1 MARIRIPI
9 LLLVVCLVLPLE
21 AQRQRAAN
29 RNPRP
34 ATWQAPVCSTVSGL
48 PSIRFVKGGVA
59 AGNRDHIVNLA
70 AAAIAASNQP
80 NVLYATY
87 LENLYESRD
96 AGCTWSL
103 RTTIGAIADSGWYIV
118 LARTDVLYV
127 HDRITFAQITGTTVH
142 RTPMP
147 ARMMEVF
154 VDPANARH
162 LRGVAFDGIVY
173 DSTDAGESWT
183 MFGDAARYSAYSV
196 AIDPADF
203 NHLVAWTFL
212 DGMMASFDG
221 GRTWTRTGALT
232 NVNTFSI
239 EFSPADSRVVWAVG
253 ISPQDGKDRLYRSI
267 DGGMTFA
274 PVLTSVAGLQFSRA
288 ELAPHPH
295 NADAIAFSSSN
306 GVALYDH
313 STGNAFLVSQHH
325 TRAFTWSP
333 AGTLYYSAP
342 DDIVIID

>member
-1 MARIRIPI
+1 MSRLRLT
-9 LLLVVCLVLPLE
+9 LLLLAVSLVLPVA
-21 AQRQRAAN
+21 AQRQRSAN

-34 ATWQAPVCSTVSGL
+34 ASWQAPVCSSVAGL
-48 PSIRFVKGGVA
+48 PSIRFVKDGVA
-59 AGNRDHIVNLA
+59 AGNRDHVVNLA

-96 AGCTWSL
+96 AGCTWSH
-103 RTTIGAIADSGWYIV
+103 RATIGALTDYGWYIA
-118 LARTDVLYV
+118 LARTDGLYL
-127 HDRITFAQITGTTVH
+127 HDRLTLVHVTGTAAH
-142 RTPMP
+142 RTSMP
-147 ARMMEVF
+147 ARMLEVF
-154 VDPANARH
+154 VDPVDVRH
-162 LRGVAFDGIVY
+162 LRGVAFDGVVY
-173 DSTDAGESWT
+173 DSADAGEEWT
-183 MFGDAARYSAYSV
+183 VFGDAARYSAYSV
-196 AIDPADF
+196 ATDPANF

-232 NVNTFSI
+232 NVNTFAI
-239 EFSPADSRVVWAVG
+239 AFSPADSRVAWAVG
-253 ISPQDGKDRLYRSI
+253 VSPQDGQNRLYRSI

-295 NADAIAFSSSN
+295 NAAVIAFSSSN

-313 STGNAFLVSQHH
+313 STGTAYLVSQHQ
-325 TRAFTWSP
+325 TRAFEWSP

-342 DDIVIID
+342 DELVIID